1 MVINPNHIIFLQG
14 GIGDFLQMLPFIDAN
29 KKHPIRYWCVTH
41 FKGAELFFKSIGIK
55 LEKLCVFDTHEEQI
69 QMINSLPRDE
79 MLFACPR
86 NYYFNIDPFTPEKPL
101 FDNRKPTI
109 GVHVGGS
116 SYSIGVQKQF
126 GMITKNLPLHLID
139 SLQAEEYNLIVFGL
153 PEELQDI
160 KCTDTLKKICYEDAT
175 KSLAYVSQCKVV
187 VASDSAI
194 KTMSSMLKIPTFVWL
209 GDYPDAPRD
218 NGFINPYIADKVM
231 KDFRYKNQE
240 EEFENGLA
248 LSKQFIKE
256 HL

>member
-14 GIGDFLQMLPFIDAN
+14 GIGDFLQMLPFMDAN

-41 FKGAELFFKSIGIK
+41 FKGADLFFKSIGIE
-55 LEKLCVFDTHEEQI
+55 LEKLCVFDTHEEQVKI
-69 QMINSLPRDE
+69 MNSLPTGE

-86 NYYFNIDPFTPEKPL
+86 AYYFDIDPFTPEKPL
-101 FDNRKPTI
+101 FDNGKPAI

-126 GMITKNLPLHLID
+126 GMITKNLPLRLIN
-139 SLQAEEYNLIVFGL
+139 SLQSEEYNLIVFGL

-175 KSLAYVSQCKVV
+175 KSLSYVSQCKVV

-218 NGFINPYIADKVM
+218 NGFINPYIVDKVM

-240 EEFENGLA
+240 EEFENGLS

>member
-41 FKGAELFFKSIGIK
+41 FEGAELFFKSIGIEIEE
-55 LEKLCVFDTHEEQI
+55 LYVFDTHEEQVKI
-69 QMINSLPRDE
+69 MNFLPTGE

-86 NYYFNIDPFTPEKPL
+86 AYYFDIDPFTPEKPL
-101 FDNRKPTI
+101 FDNGKPNI

-116 SYSIGVQKQF
+116 KYSIGVQKQF
-126 GMITKNLPLHLID
+126 GMITKNLPLRLIE
-139 SLQAEEYNLIVFGL
+139 SLKSEEYNLIVFGL
-153 PEELQDI
+153 PEELEDI

-175 KSLAYVSQCKVV
+175 KSLAYVSQCKAV

-218 NGFINPYIADKVM
+218 NGFINPYIMDGVM

-240 EEFENGLA
+240 EEFEKGLEMT
-248 LSKQFIKE
+248 KQYLKTI
-256 HL
+256 L

>member
-1 MVINPNHIIFLQG
+1 MVINPQHIIFLQG
-14 GIGDFLQMLPFIDAN
+14 GIGDFLQMLPFIDDN

-41 FKGAELFFKSIGIK
+41 FKGADLFFKSIGIK
-55 LEKLCVFDTHEEQI
+55 LEKLYVFDTHEQQVQI
-69 QMINSLPRDE
+69 MNSLPRDE
-79 MLFACPR
+79 MLYACPR
-86 NYYFNIDPFTPEKPL
+86 SYYFNIDPFTPEKPL
-101 FDNRKPTI
+101 FDNGKPTV

-116 SYSIGVQKQF
+116 SYSINVQKQF
-126 GMITKNLPLHLID
+126 GMITKNLPLRLIE
-139 SLQAEEYNLIVFGL
+139 SLKSDDYNLLVFGL
-153 PEELQDI
+153 PEELVDI
-160 KCTDTLKKICYEDAT
+160 QEADNVKKVCHEDAS

-218 NGFINPYIADKVM
+218 NGFINPYIVDKVM

-240 EEFENGLA
+240 EEFENGLF